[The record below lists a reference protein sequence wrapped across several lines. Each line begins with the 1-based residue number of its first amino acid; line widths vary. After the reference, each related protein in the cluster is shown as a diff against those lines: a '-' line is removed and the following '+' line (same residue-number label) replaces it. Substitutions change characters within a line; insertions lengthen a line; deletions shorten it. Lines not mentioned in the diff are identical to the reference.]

1 VRPNREVRLRVLVA
15 TIVHTPADARIY
27 HRQIRALRQAGHQI
41 TFMAPFTSYNV
52 RVPDDVTG
60 LDVPRASG
68 TNRLRANLTA
78 GRLLRQQA
86 PQHDITLIHDPELLL
101 AASNTSQK
109 FVWDVHEDTAAA
121 VSMKSWIPKPLSSM
135 SRFGTQKL
143 EQWAE
148 NHLHIIL
155 AEDGYRSRF
164 RLEHPVVP
172 NTTSVPRSVEL
183 SGDKFVIYL
192 GSITRARGAFE
203 LVEMGKALRRDGVTV
218 RLVGN
223 AESDLVDVL
232 SEAHAQGFI
241 DWHGFIPND
250 SAVTMLNGA
259 LAGISPLHDEDN
271 YRRSRPTKVIEYM
284 AHGVAVISTPNPP
297 AVQLISQFE
306 CGKVVP
312 YKDSRALVD
321 AVLELRDDSAKR
333 QLFADNGHHAAL
345 TNFNWDRDQVGF
357 VQQLEDWAH

>member
-1 VRPNREVRLRVLVA
+1 MRVLVA

-27 HRQIRALRQAGHQI
+27 HRQIRALRQAGHHV

-52 RVPDDVTG
+52 PIPEEVTG
-60 LDVPRASG
+60 LDVPRALG

-86 PQHDITLIHDPELLL
+86 PQHDVTLIHDPELLL
-101 AASNTSQK
+101 SASNTSGN

-121 VSMKSWIPKPLSSM
+121 VSMKSWIPTPLSSV

-148 NHLHIIL
+148 DHLHIIL

-164 RLEHPVVP
+164 RFEHPVVP
-172 NTTSVPRSVEL
+172 NTTSVPRSVEP
-183 SGDKFVIYL
+183 SGDTFVIYL
-192 GSITRARGAFE
+192 GSITRARGALE
-203 LVEMGKALRRDGVTV
+203 LVEMGKVLHRHGVTV

-223 AESDLVDVL
+223 AESELVDML
-232 SEAHAQGFI
+232 HEAHAKGFI
-241 DWHGFIPND
+241 YWHGFIPND
-250 SAVTMLNGA
+250 SAVAMLNGA

-284 AHGVAVISTPNPP
+284 AHGIAVISTPNPP
-297 AVQLISQFE
+297 AVELINQFE

-312 YKDSRALVD
+312 YKDSPSLVN
-321 AVLELRDDSAKR
+321 AVFELRDDSAQR
-333 QLFADNGHHAAL
+333 QLFADNGHRAAL

-357 VQQLEDWAH
+357 VQQLEHWAR